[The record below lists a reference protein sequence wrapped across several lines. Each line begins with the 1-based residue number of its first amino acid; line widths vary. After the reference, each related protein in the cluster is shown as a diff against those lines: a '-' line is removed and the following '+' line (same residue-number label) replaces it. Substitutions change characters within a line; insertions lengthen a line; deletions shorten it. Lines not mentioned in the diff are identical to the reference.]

1 MERDLCA
8 SKTEFGNMTTLFLK
22 LIDLELERFQ
32 TKFEHNVTLN
42 SRENRVLTSSSLLCK
57 KNHSAYH
64 IQKFLQI
71 CQNYLTDT

>member
-1 MERDLCA
+1 MQRDLYA
-8 SKTEFGNMTTLFLK
+8 SKTEFVNITTLFLK

-32 TKFEHNVTLN
+32 TKFEYNVTSN
-42 SRENRVLTSSSLLCK
+42 SRENRVLNSFSLPRK